1 MLFNSAVA
9 QGSAYQYFWPIH
21 KDYDFSGYGWGPD
34 IQF

>member
-9 QGSAYQYFWPIH
+9 QGSAYLYFCPIH
-21 KDYDFSGYGWGPD
+21 KDSDFSGYEWGPD